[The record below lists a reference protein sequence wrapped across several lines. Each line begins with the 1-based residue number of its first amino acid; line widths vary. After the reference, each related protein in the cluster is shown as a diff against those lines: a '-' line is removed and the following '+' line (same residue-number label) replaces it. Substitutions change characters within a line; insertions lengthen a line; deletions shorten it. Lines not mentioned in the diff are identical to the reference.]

1 MKNVECN
8 LVAVDGHEFP
18 AEMSASVIKNSSGD
32 VTGVVSVAKDITA
45 RKQAEELLRESQ
57 ERLVKSE
64 RLAAVGELAA
74 MVGHD
79 LRNPLSGI
87 VGATYYL
94 KMKLHSKIDEKEKEM
109 LELIEKNVEYSNK
122 IVNDLLDYSR
132 DMRPE
137 LTETR
142 LNTIMKETLLMV
154 KIPNNVRVADS
165 TRSNLKVKIDVEK
178 MKRVFVNIIKNAID
192 AMPKGGELTIKSR
205 KTGNK
210 FEVIFADTGV
220 GMSKNVLKKIW
231 SPLFTTKAKGMGLGL
246 AICKR
251 IVESHGGEIFV
262 RSEVDEGTTFVITI
276 PLEPKIDGGE
286 KIWVNV
292 PESLLS
298 TTMKA

>member
-1 MKNVECN
+1 
-8 LVAVDGHEFP
+8 
-18 AEMSASVIKNSSGD
+18 
-32 VTGVVSVAKDITA
+32 
-45 RKQAEELLRESQ
+45 
-57 ERLVKSE
+57 
-64 RLAAVGELAA
+64 
-74 MVGHD
+74 
-79 LRNPLSGI
+79 
-87 VGATYYL
+87 
-94 KMKLHSKIDEKEKEM
+94 
-109 LELIEKNVEYSNK
+109 
-122 IVNDLLDYSR
+122 
-132 DMRPE
+132 
-137 LTETR
+137 
-142 LNTIMKETLLMV
+142 
-154 KIPNNVRVADS
+154 
-165 TRSNLKVKIDVEK
+165 LKVKIDVEK